1 MKQSSLRI
9 VHCATFCTGKFG
21 KDYYSGNQK
30 ISNGLI
36 RNGHNVYDFS
46 YRDIARSE
54 APLKIKSLGITKM
67 NRRLIETVQTV
78 RPDLLLLGH
87 SELIAN
93 ETLFEIQKLMPN
105 IKIAMWW
112 VDWLDGFLANRDFFI
127 ERINLV
133 DEFFMTTDP
142 TALKEFLP
150 LEKPLEKLHFM
161 PNICDASIDNGRAF
175 DVEVPRHDLLFIG
188 RRTDLR
194 AALVDF
200 LETELAD
207 LNVGLYGQNRD
218 TLVQGR
224 AYIDLLSSCRMAINF
239 SHRNDISLYSS
250 DRQVHLAANG
260 CLTFTPD
267 TPNMRSLFS
276 AEEMVYFSHF
286 EDLKKKIMHYYSHP
300 DEGQLIA
307 KAGQARAHRDYECQV
322 VTAQIINKIF
332 S

>member
-1 MKQSSLRI
+1 
-9 VHCATFCTGKFG
+9 
-21 KDYYSGNQK
+21 
-30 ISNGLI
+30 
-36 RNGHNVYDFS
+36 
-46 YRDIARSE
+46 
-54 APLKIKSLGITKM
+54 M
-67 NRRLIETVQTV
+67 NRRLIETVQSV

-93 ETLFEIQKLMPN
+93 RTLFEIRKLMPS

-112 VDWLDGFLANRDFFI
+112 VDWLDGFLANRHFFI

-142 TALKEFLP
+142 AALKDFLP

-161 PNICDASIDNGRAF
+161 PNICDSSTDNGRAF
-175 DVEVPRHDLLFIG
+175 NVEVPRHDLLFIG

-194 AALVDF
+194 ATLINF
-200 LETELAD
+200 LETELTD
-207 LNVGLYGQNRD
+207 LNVGLYGQSRN

-224 AYIDLLSSCRMAINF
+224 AYIDLLSTCRMAINF

-267 TPNMRSLFS
+267 TPNMRNLFS
-276 AEEMVYFSHF
+276 AEEMVYFSDL
-286 EDLKKKIMHYYSHP
+286 EDLKKKIMHYQAHP
-300 DEGQLIA
+300 DEGRLIA
-307 KAGQARAHRDYECQV
+307 EAGHARAHRDYECKA
-322 VTAQIINKIF
+322 VTAQMIDNIF